1 MGRYDGCAGEHPPMS
16 PEGSDLLGSDEP
28 PVESR
33 RYGLRL
39 AGNQRH
45 LVLVKTTA
53 MRAPA
58 LISVVAFGCVA
69 CGSPASTPSRTAPTP
84 SPSVATPSPPPVAL
98 SAESCGGI
106 THDADGNASPV
117 LCPDGHP
124 NAAADTYFRDQ
135 SPALTVLELGPT
147 ATASQVLA
155 AMCVDVNQAHM
166 TYPIETT
173 VEELAQVENGWYFA
187 GWTASDPDHYLV
199 SGGCN
204 P

>member
-1 MGRYDGCAGEHPPMS
+1 VVP
-16 PEGSDLLGSDEP
+16 
-28 PVESR
+28 SR
-33 RYGLRL
+33 RSRSGWPAVDEYADLTLR
-39 AGNQRH
+39 NHRE
-45 LVLVKTTA
+45 LVLVKTKA
-53 MRAPA
+53 MRGAA

-69 CGSPASTPSRTAPTP
+69 CGSMASTPSRTTSSLSPTV
-84 SPSVATPSPPPVAL
+84 STPVPLAAAL
-98 SAESCGGI
+98 STESCGGI
-106 THDADGNASPV
+106 THNADGNASPV

-124 NAAADTYFRDQ
+124 NAAADTYFRDL

-155 AMCVDVNQAHM
+155 SMCRDVNQAHM

-173 VEELAQVENGWYFA
+173 VERLAQVENGWSFA
-187 GWTASDPDHYLV
+187 GWTAGYPNHYLV

>member
-1 MGRYDGCAGEHPPMS
+1 M
-16 PEGSDLLGSDEP
+16 
-28 PVESR
+28 
-33 RYGLRL
+33 
-39 AGNQRH
+39 
-45 LVLVKTTA
+45 LVKTTA
-53 MRAPA
+53 MRAAA
-58 LISVVAFGCVA
+58 LISVVALGCVA
-69 CGSPASTPSRTAPTP
+69 CGPVASTPSRTASTP
-84 SPSVATPSPPPVAL
+84 SLTVSTPAPQAAAL

-124 NAAADTYFRDQ
+124 NAEADAYFREQ

-155 AMCVDVNQAHM
+155 SMCIDVNQAHV
-166 TYPIETT
+166 TYPIETS
-173 VEELAQVENGWYFA
+173 VEELAQVENGWSFA
-187 GWTASDPDHYLV
+187 GWTTSYPTHYLV

>member
-1 MGRYDGCAGEHPPMS
+1 
-16 PEGSDLLGSDEP
+16 
-28 PVESR
+28 
-33 RYGLRL
+33 
-39 AGNQRH
+39 
-45 LVLVKTTA
+45 

-69 CGSPASTPSRTAPTP
+69 CGSLASTPSRTARTP
-84 SPSVATPSPPPVAL
+84 SPSVATPSSEAL
-98 SAESCGGI
+98 ALRAESCGGI
-106 THDADGNASPV
+106 THDADGNASPA

-124 NAAADTYFRDQ
+124 NAAADTYFRGQ

-147 ATASQVLA
+147 ASASQVLA
-155 AMCVDVNQAHM
+155 AMCVDVTQAHM

-173 VEELAQVENGWYFA
+173 VEEIAQVENGWSFA
-187 GWTASDPDHYLV
+187 GWTAGYPDHYLV